1 MERAVRCGIRLCV
14 LLFATA
20 LLTAAQY
27 EKYSFRSFPRAEL
40 MPLESTYRYAAE
52 RFAAGDWRESI
63 RYLERAL
70 RLHRLLRDSQA
81 FCNRNCSHTDP
92 GPGPGPEFAELQE
105 LSAFQHILHRAVCLR
120 RCKAALPVFSQ
131 TPAPTDTLRDFQTRL
146 PYRLLQDC
154 YFQGLFL
161 KAVKAYNN
169 GDFRSSISDME
180 QALPEYYRVHHEC
193 LGNCEASHEVTE
205 FKDFYPAVADHYVE
219 VLKCKVDCDQ
229 NLTPNV
235 GGFFVEKFVATMYH
249 YLQFAY
255 YKLNDIKNAVSCVA
269 SYMLFDPNDEIM
281 QQNLVYYRF
290 YRDKWGLV
298 EADFVPREEA
308 QFYYNQTL
316 LQRHL
321 LDFADNYLQPD
332 DEMEISDE
340 VFSESAEE
348 ITDEEFEGD
357 GDFEEAILSDWW
369 QEPRQKGDVEE
380 VTY

>member
-1 MERAVRCGIRLCV
+1 MKKLENEREDLEMDLFSERERAVQPGQSWCDGALT
-14 LLFATA
+14 LLLPQTNNLEKAI
-20 LLTAAQY
+20 AAAHTYLQKNPKDVAMQKKMSY
-27 EKYSFRSFPRAEL
+27 YKTIPDIENYL
-40 MPLESTYRYAAE
+40 IDMESQPHE
-52 RFAAGDWRESI
+52 
-63 RYLERAL
+63 
-70 RLHRLLRDSQA
+70 
-81 FCNRNCSHTDP
+81 
-92 GPGPGPEFAELQE
+92 
-105 LSAFQHILHRAVCLR
+105 
-120 RCKAALPVFSQ
+120 
-131 TPAPTDTLRDFQTRL
+131 
-146 PYRLLQDC
+146 
-154 YFQGLFL
+154 GLFL

-380 VTY
+380 SPPEREE